1 MAKMNINKPTSVEA
15 FNLVSA
21 FLENG
26 NTYVILDS
34 EKMGSMG
41 LPIIYI
47 SKYTD
52 KLEKISD
59 ETEWQNVKNYLKG
72 IISGTSFHYVKIP
85 ESVNADEVYYT
96 PLTLPQVSFDMIKS
110 RYVVTE
116 SGGES
121 VVLEPATNNDVI
133 NSQPDA
139 IPEVKPQ
146 EILNVPNV
154 EDAIQ
159 PAPEVPSAINND
171 VIPQVAPV
179 APVMPEAVAESN
191 MSSTIDMV
199 SSSPV
204 VEPIVTENV
213 PVDPSPIVEPN
224 VTSSLEGTFLKDK
237 ETFLKACENMF
248 DALVS
253 KYEKQ
258 LKDVER
264 REQEVLR
271 KEQEIDS
278 KLKNANEHLANAEA
292 REQVANIAHDNAQ
305 KVMDF
310 SNFMPI
316 NPNGNQTGV
325 I

>member
-1 MAKMNINKPTSVEA
+1 MAKINITKPTSVEA

-59 ETEWQNVKNYLKG
+59 EMEWQSVKNYLKG

-85 ESVNADEVYYT
+85 EAVNADEVYYT
-96 PLTLPQVSFDMIKS
+96 PLTLPQASFDMIKS

-121 VVLEPATNNDVI
+121 IVLEPTSNVEVA
-133 NSQPDA
+133 NSQSEPIIDTM
-139 IPEVKPQ
+139 PQ
-146 EILNVPNV
+146 ETPNVPIVENV
-154 EDAIQ
+154 VQ
-159 PAPEVPSAINND
+159 PIAETPVVPNND

-179 APVMPEAVAESN
+179 APVMPEVVAESN

-199 SSSPV
+199 NNSPV
-204 VEPIVTENV
+204 VEPTTNEI
-213 PVDPSPIVEPN
+213 PVNPSVDAITPN
-224 VTSSLEGTFLKDK
+224 VTSNLEGAFLKDK

-248 DALVS
+248 DALVA

-264 REQEVLR
+264 REQEVLK

-316 NPNGNQTGV
+316 NPNGSQTGV